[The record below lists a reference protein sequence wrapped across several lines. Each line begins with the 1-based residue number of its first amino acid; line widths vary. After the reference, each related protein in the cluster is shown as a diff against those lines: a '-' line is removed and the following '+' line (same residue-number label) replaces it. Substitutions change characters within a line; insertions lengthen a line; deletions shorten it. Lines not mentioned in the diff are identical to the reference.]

1 MNSAT
6 DTIFS
11 AAVPMQPMF
20 CQAYELYELKQQE
33 SSLQHCYR
41 TH

>member
-6 DTIFS
+6 DTVFS
-11 AAVPMQPMF
+11 VVVRMQPMF

-33 SSLQHCYR
+33 SSL
-41 TH
+41 